1 MGRGISVRTTAAS
14 SSAKA
19 EPATAKPPASWAL
32 DKVVAACEKLCAPVD
47 ACLGFTLYPAA
58 RNGGL
63 QDDVLDP
70 RRQGVT
76 RDDEAIFGRNNRLM
90 TANKSVLR
98 DQFSRGVNPDMA
110 AERDFPYECKHD
122 GRRFLTATQL
132 SEYYLESYGER
143 IHASLIR
150 PANAARLA
158 DIADDSD

>member
-1 MGRGISVRTTAAS
+1 VRAAL
-14 SSAKA
+14 
-19 EPATAKPPASWAL
+19 P
-32 DKVVAACEKLCAPVD
+32 
-47 ACLGFTLYPAA
+47 GPAA

-132 SEYYLESYGER
+132 SEYYLEAYGER